1 MSIVKLKRSAVSNKV
16 PLTTDLDLG
25 ELAVNTFDGKLFLK
39 RNNGTDAIREIGA
52 VTVEKNGTAVG
63 TRRNINF
70 IEGTNITLTI
80 ADDSANDEVDVTIA
94 ASGGGATNLDS
105 LTDVVITTPSNGQV
119 LKYNGTNWINDT
131 DATGGGG
138 GGLTWSRKTANYT
151 AVNGDA
157 IIADTSGGTFT
168 ITLPATPTT
177 GTYIK
182 LVDGANWGT
191 TNLTV
196 ARNAST
202 IEGLAENL
210 IVNVGG
216 IFLDLVYDG
225 TTWEVKHNLRPDYP
239 IGGDYIPITG
249 GTYSG
254 AVTVNSTLTVTSALT
269 ASSSLKAARYDETFV
284 ANGTTATLNCSVANA
299 FSSTPSGNITYVFSS
314 PPASGTAYSFT
325 LKVTP
330 SATMTITWPTSVDW
344 AGGTAPASP
353 ASGATNIY
361 AFFTHDGGTTWY
373 GFLSGAAMA

>member
-1 MSIVKLKRSAVSNKV
+1 MSIVKLKRSAVANKV

-39 RNNGTDAIREIGA
+39 RNNGTDSIREIGA
-52 VTVEKNGTAVG
+52 VMVEKNGTAVG

-70 IEGTNITLTI
+70 IEGTNVTITVT
-80 ADDSANDEVDVTIA
+80 DDSANDEVDITIA
-94 ASGGGATNLDS
+94 AAGGGGGGNLDS

-168 ITLPATPTT
+168 VTLPATPTT
-177 GTYIK
+177 GAYVK
-182 LVDGANWGT
+182 FVDGANWGT
-191 TNLTV
+191 TNFTI
-196 ARNAST
+196 ARNGST

-225 TTWEVKHNLRPDYP
+225 TTWEVVHNLRPDYP
-239 IGGDYIPITG
+239 IGGDYVPITG

-254 AVTVNSTLTVTSALT
+254 AVTVNSTF
-269 ASSSLKAARYDETFV
+269 KAVRYDETFV
-284 ANGTTATLNCSVANA
+284 ANGTTATLNCSAANA
-299 FSSTPSGNITYVFSS
+299 FSSTPSGNITYVFSN

-361 AFFTHDGGTTWY
+361 AFFTHDGGTIWY

>member
-1 MSIVKLKRSAVSNKV
+1 MSIVRLKRSAVANKV

-25 ELAVNTFDGKLFLK
+25 ELAVNTNDGNLFFK
-39 RNNGTDAIREIGA
+39 RDSGTQSIVTVATLTGTQTLTNKTISNGTLTGTLTANGS
-52 VTVEKNGTAVG
+52 VGTAGQVLTSNSTG
-63 TRRNINF
+63 TYWS
-70 IEGTNITLTI
+70 T
-80 ADDSANDEVDVTIA
+80 V
-94 ASGGGATNLDS
+94 SGGGGNLDS

-138 GGLTWSRKTANYT
+138 GGLTWSRRTANYT

-157 IIADTSGGTFT
+157 IIADTTGGTFT
-168 ITLPATPTT
+168 ITLPATPAT
-177 GTYIK
+177 GAYIK

-196 ARNAST
+196 ARNGST

-225 TTWEVKHNLRPDYP
+225 TTWEVTHNLRPDYP
-239 IGGDYIPITG
+239 IGGDYVPITG

-254 AVTVNSTLTVTSALT
+254 AVTVNSTF
-269 ASSSLKAARYDETFV
+269 KAVRYDETFV
-284 ANGTTATLNCSVANA
+284 ANGTTATLNCSAANA
-299 FSSTPSGNITYVFSS
+299 FSSTPSGNITYVFSN

-361 AFFTHDGGTTWY
+361 AFFTHDGGTIWY

>member
-1 MSIVKLKRSAVSNKV
+1 MSTVKLKRSATANKV
-16 PLTTDLDLG
+16 PLTTDLELG
-25 ELAVNTFDGKLFLK
+25 ELAINTNDGKLFLK
-39 RNNGTDAIREIGA
+39 RNNGADSIREIGA
-52 VTVEKNGTAVG
+52 VTVEKNGTAVA
-63 TRRNINF
+63 TRRNVNF

-80 ADDSANDEVDVTIA
+80 ADDSANDEVDITIA
-94 ASGGGATNLDS
+94 ASGGGGGGNLDS
-105 LTDVVITTPSNGQV
+105 LTDVVITTPSTGQV

-131 DATGGGG
+131 DATGGG

-196 ARNAST
+196 ARNGST

-225 TTWEVKHNLRPDYP
+225 TTWEVAHNLRPDYP

-254 AVTVNSTLTVTSALT
+254 AVTVSSTF
-269 ASSSLKAARYDETFV
+269 KATRYSETFV
-284 ANGTTATLNCSVANA
+284 ANGTTATLDCSGANA
-299 FSSTPSGNITYVFSS
+299 FSSTPSGNITYVFSN
-314 PPASGTAYSFT
+314 PPTTGTAYSFT

-344 AGGTAPASP
+344 AGGTAPTSP